1 MLELACTM
9 IIPDRPTEAE
19 MAAAVWRP
27 NSYLPRIV
35 ASLDPGG
42 EVPREAVIGLWRVNG
57 SGRIVGEFIVN
68 PDYDPV
74 RWPDASVEEDY
85 VEDSW
90 PGLRRL
96 LRWIGRLFETEPD
109 RRG

>member
-1 MLELACTM
+1 M

-96 LRWIGRLFETEPD
+96 LRWVGRLFESEPD